1 MGYTRRKVRVNKG
14 RARFFKRGIRTFK
27 YRRGVHKKQRGG
39 GLKFAVMATFKNEA
53 MGIREWI
60 EHYKSQGVDEILL
73 LDNNSTDDWK
83 EKIKGVDDHVTVIHA
98 PRNHVQSENYVDL
111 GIPWLK
117 KHGVQVMSILDI
129 DEYMFGTDGKTLKEH
144 VEKIFGAPDRPSQF
158 SCRWTMFGSSGH
170 EKQPESIRK
179 SFTWRKKELDPNIK
193 SVVWLDDIVDVMGHV
208 PNDIHAYHKGV
219 NFHRCNVS
227 GRTDECP
234 PGIQINHYAIQSKE
248 FFEKVKM
255 TRGAADTPVNV
266 RDWAYFERYDHKEE
280 EDNKLRDIL
289 K

>member
-255 TRGAADTPVNV
+255 TRGAVETPVNV
-266 RDWAYFERYDHKEE
+266 RDWEYFDRYDHKEE
-280 EDNKLRDIL
+280 EDITLQVLAR
-289 K
+289 